1 MHQRIANELTLV
13 FTQSSQDYT
22 SIKQF
27 TAHHPRLEL
36 FCKQIKLLRQT
47 TPSADAA
54 ERSTDRLDHLQK
66 ATHFVHI
73 AIELI
78 SPSSKQYFRMHIP
91 GLSHRRE

>member
-27 TAHHPRLEL
+27 TARHPRLEL
-36 FCKQIKLLRQT
+36 FCKQIKLLLA
-47 TPSADAA
+47 ADAA
-54 ERSTDRLDHLQK
+54 ERPDRLDHLQK

-78 SPSSKQYFRMHIP
+78 SPSGKQYFRMHIP